1 MAELPR
7 PYDILELGDG
17 QRIALRIRGWSE
29 GTIRIFP
36 ADWESRVNAD
46 LRRGAIDQAQAAAL
60 LRDGKPILSL
70 RVVVAPGEK
79 PTGMPYWDITS
90 TMLAAQLRPYLE
102 QAGYQAKT
110 FTIQAAGVAPRK
122 RFSLAVTPC
131 VAATGGWTGR
141 GRRPWARP
149 RTP

>member
-7 PYDILELGDG
+7 PYDILELRDG
-17 QRIALRIRGWSE
+17 QRATLRIRGWSE

-36 ADWESRVNAD
+36 ADWETRVHGD
-46 LRRGAIDQAQAAAL
+46 LRRGAIDQAQADAL

-70 RVVVAPGEK
+70 RVVLAPGEK

-102 QAGYQAKT
+102 QPGYQGKT
-110 FTIQAAGVAPRK
+110 FSILAVGVAPRK
-122 RFSLAVTPC
+122 RFSLAVTP
-131 VAATGGWTGR
+131 
-141 GRRPWARP
+141 
-149 RTP
+149 